1 MNDVALV
8 AVRWALYVD
17 LGLLFGL
24 PLFALYAPGGGR
36 TVQRHL
42 PMVAMVAGL
51 ACLALLLSALGF
63 ALQAAA
69 MTGLPL
75 TQPDLSMVAELFN
88 GTSMGTALKARLV
101 ALLVLL
107 LSIPFYR
114 RQSRPAFIAST
125 LAGAVALA
133 TLAWSGHGAAGE
145 GEAGWLQLGAD
156 LIHLLA
162 AGAWVGALAAFLA
175 LVLTRLA
182 TDDLAAEDM
191 DRVMLAEEAL
201 RGFSLVGTIIVA
213 LLILTGTVNGWFLV
227 GPGNIASLGQ
237 STYGLLLIA
246 KLLLFAGMLG
256 LAALNRYR
264 LTPALA
270 QAIEEEDAP
279 RAQALLR
286 ASLVVEGGL
295 AIVILGLVAWL
306 GTLSPP
312 MSM

>member
-1 MNDVALV
+1 MSEVAGI
-8 AVRWALYVD
+8 AIRWALYAD

-42 PMVAMVAGL
+42 PMGAMVACL
-51 ACLALLLSALGF
+51 ACFGLLLSALGF
-63 ALQAAA
+63 AVQAAA
-69 MTGLPL
+69 MSGLPL
-75 TQPDLSMVAELFN
+75 TQPDFALLGDLINETA
-88 GTSMGTALKARLV
+88 MGAALKARLV

-107 LSIPFYR
+107 FCVLLYR

-125 LAGAVALA
+125 LAGALALA

-145 GEAGWLQLGAD
+145 GYPGWLQLVAD
-156 LIHLLA
+156 LVHLLA

-175 LVLTRLA
+175 LVLPRLA
-182 TDDLAAEDM
+182 TDDLAAQDM
-191 DRVMLAEEAL
+191 DRVTLAEEAL

>member
-36 TVQRHL
+36 MVQRHL
-42 PMVAMVAGL
+42 PMAAMVAGL

-75 TQPDLSMVAELFN
+75 AQPDLSMVAELFN

-162 AGAWVGALAAFLA
+162 AGAWWVLRQPFFPIAGIKVDGEVTHNNGSCSPRKRCGA
-175 LVLTRLA
+175 
-182 TDDLAAEDM
+182 
-191 DRVMLAEEAL
+191 
-201 RGFSLVGTIIVA
+201 
-213 LLILTGTVNGWFLV
+213 
-227 GPGNIASLGQ
+227 
-237 STYGLLLIA
+237 
-246 KLLLFAGMLG
+246 
-256 LAALNRYR
+256 
-264 LTPALA
+264 
-270 QAIEEEDAP
+270 
-279 RAQALLR
+279 
-286 ASLVVEGGL
+286 
-295 AIVILGLVAWL
+295 
-306 GTLSPP
+306 SPSSARSSSP
-312 MSM
+312 C

>member
-75 TQPDLSMVAELFN
+75 AQPDLSMVAELFN

-101 ALLVLL
+101 ALL
-107 LSIPFYR
+107 
-114 RQSRPAFIAST
+114 
-125 LAGAVALA
+125 
-133 TLAWSGHGAAGE
+133 AWSGHGAAGE
-145 GEAGWLQLGAD
+145 GEAGSLQLLAD

-182 TDDLAAEDM
+182 ADDLATEDM

-201 RGFSLVGTIIVA
+201 WGFSLVGTIIVA

-237 STYGLLLIA
+237 SSYGLLLIA
-246 KLLLFAGMLG
+246 KLVLFGGMLG
-256 LAALNRYR
+256 LAALIFAV
-264 LTPALA
+264 LGCMAGLA
-270 QAIEEEDAP
+270 QLAFFIGH
-279 RAQALLR
+279 RKTQGLR
-286 ASLVVEGGL
+286 SLACVKPSR
-295 AIVILGLVAWL
+295 W
-306 GTLSPP
+306 
-312 MSM
+312 

>member
-1 MNDVALV
+1 MLVGKAREGVGPVDDVSFGCRVRGQGEGTGALLAFDVAEDAGNTHRVTSPFDRRQTVGSVQWTSKEQAAKALDAAWEAFPRWDATPV
-8 AVRWALYVD
+8 AERAAIIRRLGDLMEEHMAELMTLCSREGGKLLTDGVDEIKEAVDFCRYYAMRAEESFGAPIELPGPTGERNSYGIRPRAAVACMAQQHAEYVHQ
-17 LGLLFGL
+17 LI
-24 PLFALYAPGGGR
+24 
-36 TVQRHL
+36 TV
-42 PMVAMVAGL
+42 L
-51 ACLALLLSALGF
+51 ACDG
-63 ALQAAA
+63 
-69 MTGLPL
+69 
-75 TQPDLSMVAELFN
+75 
-88 GTSMGTALKARLV
+88 R
-101 ALLVLL
+101 VLW
-107 LSIPFYR
+107 PER
-114 RQSRPAFIAST
+114 
-125 LAGAVALA
+125 
-133 TLAWSGHGAAGE
+133 
-145 GEAGWLQLGAD
+145 
-156 LIHLLA
+156 
-162 AGAWVGALAAFLA
+162 
-175 LVLTRLA
+175 
-182 TDDLAAEDM
+182 
-191 DRVMLAEEAL
+191 EAL
-201 RGFSLVGTIIVA
+201 IPLWHSLPHSVQA
-213 LLILTGTVNGWFLV
+213 GTVNGWFLV

>member
-36 TVQRHL
+36 IVQRHM
-42 PMVAMVAGL
+42 PMAAMVACL

-75 TQPDLSMVAELFN
+75 TQPDLSMVADLIN

-107 LSIPFYR
+107 LCIPFYR

-175 LVLTRLA
+175 LVLPRLA
-182 TDDLAAEDM
+182 TDDLAAQDM
-191 DRVMLAEEAL
+191 DRITLAEEAL

>member
-36 TVQRHL
+36 IVQRHM
-42 PMVAMVAGL
+42 PMAAMVACL

-75 TQPDLSMVAELFN
+75 TQPDLSMVADLIN

-107 LSIPFYR
+107 LCIPFYR
-114 RQSRPAFIAST
+114 RQSRPVFIAST

-182 TDDLAAEDM
+182 TDDLATEDM
-191 DRVMLAEEAL
+191 DRVMLAEDEYDRLYRVVNTAFYQADPGRDTETDAEIILEAL
-201 RGFSLVGTIIVA
+201 R
-213 LLILTGTVNGWFLV
+213 
-227 GPGNIASLGQ
+227 
-237 STYGLLLIA
+237 Y
-246 KLLLFAGMLG
+246 
-256 LAALNRYR
+256 
-264 LTPALA
+264 
-270 QAIEEEDAP
+270 E
-279 RAQALLR
+279 
-286 ASLVVEGGL
+286 
-295 AIVILGLVAWL
+295 
-306 GTLSPP
+306 
-312 MSM
+312 